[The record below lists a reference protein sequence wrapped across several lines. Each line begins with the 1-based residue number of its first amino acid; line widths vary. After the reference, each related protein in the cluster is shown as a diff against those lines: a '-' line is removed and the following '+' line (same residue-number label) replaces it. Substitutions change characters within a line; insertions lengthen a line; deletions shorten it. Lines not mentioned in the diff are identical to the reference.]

1 MLFRRLAYFW
11 GEAFRSFYRN
21 FWVSLASIGVV
32 VVTLLM
38 FGTLVAINRNIDYIT
53 ESVKKQV
60 EIVVYID
67 DQSGLADRN
76 VLRQQLAANP
86 GLSEVRFVPKEEALE
101 RLKLQFGERGNYLE
115 PYDSAEQNPLR
126 DSYEVRTV
134 VPEDVP
140 GMAREL
146 QGYPG
151 VGEVFYGQGYVETLF
166 TTTRALQV
174 AGLVLMAALAVTAIF
189 LISHSIR
196 LAVLLRRKEIMIMRY
211 VGATN
216 WFIRGPFILEG
227 LILGV
232 LGAVLPLVV
241 FYYTYG
247 AATGWVGTNLHF
259 INMIPSSEIM
269 GELTKLLLP
278 LGIGL
283 GVLGSMFSMGRYLR
297 V

>member
-11 GEAFRSFYRN
+11 GEAFKSFYRN
-21 FWVSLASIGVV
+21 FWVSLASVGVV

-38 FGTLVAINRNIDYIT
+38 LGTLVAINRNIEYIT

-67 DQSGLADRN
+67 DQAELADRN
-76 VLRQQLAANP
+76 VLSQQLAANS

-101 RLKLQFGERGNYLE
+101 RLKQQFGDRGNYLE

-126 DSYEVRTV
+126 DSYEIRTV

-140 GMAREL
+140 RVAKEL

-166 TTTRALQV
+166 ATTRVLQIV
-174 AGLVLMAALAVTAIF
+174 GLVLMVALSVTAVF

-232 LGAVLPLVV
+232 LGAMLPLVA

-247 AATGWVGTNLHF
+247 AATGWVGANLHF
-259 INMIPSSEIM
+259 INMIPSSEIL
-269 GELTKLLLP
+269 GELTRLLLP

>member
-11 GEAFRSFYRN
+11 GEALKSFYRN
-21 FWVSLASIGVV
+21 FWISLASIGVV

-38 FGTLVAINRNIDYIT
+38 LGTLVAINRNIEYIT
-53 ESVKKQV
+53 ETVKQQV

-67 DQSGLADRN
+67 DQAGLAERN
-76 VLRQQLAANP
+76 ALRRQLAGNP
-86 GLSEVRFVPKEEALE
+86 DLLEVRFVPKEEALE
-101 RLKLQFGERGNYLE
+101 RLKQQFGDRGNFLE

-126 DSYEVRTV
+126 DSYEIRTV

-140 GMAREL
+140 GAAREL

-166 TTTRALQV
+166 TTTRALQMV
-174 AGLVLMAALAVTAIF
+174 GLVLMAALAITAVF

-211 VGATN
+211 VGATG

-227 LILGV
+227 LTLGL
-232 LGAVLPLVV
+232 LGAVLPLAV

-259 INMIPSSEIM
+259 INMIPSAEIM
-269 GELTKLLLP
+269 GELAKLLLP